1 MSSHQKA
8 LKIVSIVLIAIGV
21 LGFIGGVFFIAMGS
35 SNASIMKEVV
45 TEQDGVAITY
55 SMGSYV
61 IGALLAISGI
71 IEFVVG
77 IFGLRGAKDP
87 AKVGAFYILAIIGV
101 IYEVISFAF
110 SCYTYA
116 NGGLDTST
124 LLIRA
129 ASVIFMGVCFWLAAK
144 VKREA

>member
-1 MSSHQKA
+1 MPNHQTA
-8 LKIVSIVLIAIGV
+8 LKFVSIILIVIAV
-21 LGFIGGVFFIAMGS
+21 LGFIGGALFIAMGAS
-35 SNASIMKEVV
+35 GASIMKEVA

-55 SMGSYV
+55 GMGSYL
-61 IGALLAISGI
+61 IGALLVVSGI
-71 IEFVVG
+71 VELIVG

-87 AKVGAFYILAIIGV
+87 SKVGTFYVFAIIGV
-101 IYEVISFAF
+101 IYEIVSFAF